1 MFFLKVVCGGWRG
14 KIGVV
19 DRRDVT
25 VRVFDS
31 VEAADDAAREALRR
45 MTGEERMAM
54 VFAISGWTKDGEI
67 AKCYSLKIVK

>member
-1 MFFLKVVCGGWRG
+1 M
-14 KIGVV
+14 

-31 VEAADDAAREALRR
+31 VEAADEASREALRR

-54 VFAISGWTKDGEI
+54 VFAISGWELNGKIER
-67 AKCYSLKIVK
+67 CYRVIDCSQS